1 LEEQLTKLIDGQK
14 VKQEYQSFT
23 EQERQIMARKKERQL
38 KMKRELDQLV
48 ELRKQQDLDR
58 ECKLNVVEFAL
69 NRKSLKELG
78 VVDQAAME

>member
-1 LEEQLTKLIDGQK
+1 MTKLIDGQK

-23 EQERQIMARKKERQL
+23 EQERQMMARKKERQL
-38 KMKRELDQLV
+38 KMRRELDHLV

>member
-48 ELRKQQDLDR
+48 ELRKQ
-58 ECKLNVVEFAL
+58 
-69 NRKSLKELG
+69 
-78 VVDQAAME
+78 

>member
-1 LEEQLTKLIDGQK
+1 M
-14 VKQEYQSFT
+14 
-23 EQERQIMARKKERQL
+23 MARKKERQL

-58 ECKLNVVEFAL
+58 EVKLNVVEFAL

-78 VVDQAAME
+78 VFDQAAME